1 MFDRTL
7 LLKLA
12 QTHESFYLYDQRVM
26 LSHLFQ
32 LRSAIPWAH
41 FLYSVKANPHHAVL
55 DTVFSQG
62 FGGDAASLGEVELCR
77 MHGLKPEEIFFSAPG
92 KPASALSGAL
102 GRCVLVADSLGE
114 IERIEALA
122 EERETTADI
131 GLRVNPNFTF
141 TSDAGAPGKFG
152 VDEEQLFDAMDRLKA
167 MKRVRL
173 VGIHVHLKSQELD
186 EAVLERYYRKLL
198 ELAEAGRGSGP
209 APALFEPG
217 LRPGHPLWGPGRLF
231 GRLRPGGRGLGPR
244 WRLFRRRFPE
254 TRLYIETGRFV
265 TGRAG
270 IYATHVT
277 DVKTSRASGTHCLP
291 TPSTALPGPL
301 WPSWWPS
308 TPTRPSPPCGSPCSP
323 AAVPTGSTCYKR
335 RPRRRRP
342 SRLAG
347 NLCTAADLVEPMITL
362 PKLSVGDAVVL
373 TNAGCY
379 AAVISPVQFASLEPP
394 AQLFLTEEGQI
405 LD

>member
-114 IERIEALA
+114 MERIEALA

-141 TSDAGAPGKFG
+141 TADAGAPGKFG

-198 ELAEAGRGSGP
+198 ELAERVAEALGRPLRFLNLGSGLGIP
-209 APALFEPG
+209 FGAQDTSLDVSALGVGVSAQVEA
-217 LRPGHPLWGPGRLF
+217 
-231 GRLRPGGRGLGPR
+231 
-244 WRLFRRRFPE
+244 FRRRFPE
-254 TRLYIETGRFV
+254 TKLYIETGRFV

-277 DVKTSRASGTHCLP
+277 DVKTSRGKRY
-291 TPSTALPGPL
+291 ALLANTLNGFA
-301 WPSWWPS
+301 
-308 TPTRPSPPCGSPCSP
+308 RPSLAQLVAQYTHAPQPPMWEPLF
-323 AAVPTGSTCYKR
+323 TCR
-335 RPRRRRP
+335 RPYRIYVLNDAQETETVT
-342 SRLAG
+342 LAG

-362 PKLSVGDAVVL
+362 PKLSVGDVVVF

-405 LD
+405 LE

>member
-92 KPASALSGAL
+92 KPASALAGAL
-102 GRCVLVADSLGE
+102 GRCTLVADSLGE

-141 TSDAGAPGKFG
+141 TADTGAPGKFG

-198 ELAEAGRGSGP
+198 ELAEKVAEALGRPLGFLNLGSGLGIP
-209 APALFEPG
+209 FGAQDASLDVSALGVGVSAQVEA
-217 LRPGHPLWGPGRLF
+217 
-231 GRLRPGGRGLGPR
+231 
-244 WRLFRRRFPE
+244 FRRRFPE
-254 TRLYIETGRFV
+254 TKLYIETGRFV

-277 DVKTSRASGTHCLP
+277 DVKTSRGKRY
-291 TPSTALPGPL
+291 ALLANTLNGFA
-301 WPSWWPS
+301 
-308 TPTRPSPPCGSPCSP
+308 RPSLAQLVSQYTHAPQPPMWEPLF
-323 AAVPTGSTCYKR
+323 TCR
-335 RPRRRRP
+335 RPYRIYVLNDAQETETVT
-342 SRLAG
+342 LAG

-362 PKLSVGDAVVL
+362 PKLSVGDVVVF

-405 LD
+405 LE

>member
-55 DTVFSQG
+55 HTVFSQG

-114 IERIEALA
+114 MERIEALA

-198 ELAEAGRGSGP
+198 ELAEKVAEALGRPLRFLNLGSGLGIP
-209 APALFEPG
+209 FGAQDASLDVSALGVGVSAQVEA
-217 LRPGHPLWGPGRLF
+217 
-231 GRLRPGGRGLGPR
+231 
-244 WRLFRRRFPE
+244 FRRRFPE
-254 TRLYIETGRFV
+254 TKLYIETGRFV

-277 DVKTSRASGTHCLP
+277 DVKTSRGKRY
-291 TPSTALPGPL
+291 ALLANTLNGFA
-301 WPSWWPS
+301 
-308 TPTRPSPPCGSPCSP
+308 RPSLAQLVAQYTHAPQPPMWEPLF
-323 AAVPTGSTCYKR
+323 TCR
-335 RPRRRRP
+335 RPYRIYVLNDAQETETVT
-342 SRLAG
+342 LAG

-362 PKLSVGDAVVL
+362 PKLSVGDVVVF

-379 AAVISPVQFASLEPP
+379 AAVISPFQFASLEPP

-405 LD
+405 LE

>member
-114 IERIEALA
+114 MERIEALA

-198 ELAEAGRGSGP
+198 ELAEKVAEALGRPLRFLNLGSGLGIP
-209 APALFEPG
+209 FGAQDASLDVSALGVGVSAQVEA
-217 LRPGHPLWGPGRLF
+217 
-231 GRLRPGGRGLGPR
+231 
-244 WRLFRRRFPE
+244 FRRRFPE
-254 TRLYIETGRFV
+254 TKLYIETGRFV

-277 DVKTSRASGTHCLP
+277 DVKTSRGKRY
-291 TPSTALPGPL
+291 ALLANTLNGFA
-301 WPSWWPS
+301 
-308 TPTRPSPPCGSPCSP
+308 RPSLAQLVAQYTHAPQPPMWEPLF
-323 AAVPTGSTCYKR
+323 TCR
-335 RPRRRRP
+335 RPYRIYVLNDAQETETVT
-342 SRLAG
+342 LAG
-347 NLCTAADLVEPMITL
+347 NHCTAADLVEPMIT
-362 PKLSVGDAVVL
+362 PKLSVGDVVVF

-379 AAVISPVQFASLEPP
+379 AAVISPFQFASLEPP

-405 LD
+405 LE